1 MGVSWVYFE
10 VAISSLLRGML
21 PCVSCLVALILI
33 ALILI
38 ALILIALILIALI
51 LIALIQV
58 ASILIASIHPH
69 PLSIDSLK
77 SIRLRLF
84 LRWPGQ
90 RLNGREGFS
99 VRRN

>member
-1 MGVSWVYFE
+1 MGFSWVYFE
-10 VAISSLLRGML
+10 VAISSLLRGMP
-21 PCVSCLVALILI
+21 PCVSCLVALILV
-33 ALILI
+33 
-38 ALILIALILIALI
+38 ALI

-58 ASILIASIHPH
+58 ALIQGASIHPH

>member
-21 PCVSCLVALILI
+21 PCVSCLV
-33 ALILI
+33 
-38 ALILIALILIALI
+38 ALILIALI

>member
-1 MGVSWVYFE
+1 MGFSWVYFE
-10 VAISSLLRGML
+10 VAISSLLRGMP
-21 PCVSCLVALILI
+21 PCVSCLVALILV
-33 ALILI
+33 ALILV
-38 ALILIALILIALI
+38 ALILVALILV
-51 LIALIQV
+51 ALIQG
-58 ASILIASIHPH
+58 ALIQGASIHPH

>member
-21 PCVSCLVALILI
+21 PCVSCLV
-33 ALILI
+33 
-38 ALILIALILIALI
+38 ALI

>member
-38 ALILIALILIALI
+38 ALI
-51 LIALIQV
+51 QV
-58 ASILIASIHPH
+58 ASILLASIHPH

-90 RLNGREGFS
+90 RLTGREGFS

>member
-21 PCVSCLVALILI
+21 PCVSCLV